1 MTMYERKTIEK
12 DLPHTKSLGTLSG
25 LLVEQVS
32 EGFKVLTPPRIHIEY
47 IVARGFNVKED
58 K

>member
-12 DLPHTKSLGTLSG
+12 DLPHTKSLGTLWG

-32 EGFKVLTPPRIHIEY
+32 EGFKVLTPPRIHIE
-47 IVARGFNVKED
+47 
-58 K
+58 